1 MEARR
6 PGEER
11 ENASKD
17 DDAMS
22 RTRIDIATLA
32 FGAAVL
38 LAFPPSATDTR
49 RPPVG
54 ARAAI
59 ELVANRSGR
68 KPAQAAS
75 SLAGGNINVVSRK
88 NQSHLTAWR
97 APS

>member
-1 MEARR
+1 
-6 PGEER
+6 
-11 ENASKD
+11 
-17 DDAMS
+17 MS
-22 RTRIDIATLA
+22 RMRIDIATLA
-32 FGAAVL
+32 FGATIL
-38 LAFPPSATDTR
+38 IAFPPSMTETH

-68 KPAQAAS
+68 KTALTAS
-75 SLAGGNINVVSRK
+75 SFAGDNINAVSRK